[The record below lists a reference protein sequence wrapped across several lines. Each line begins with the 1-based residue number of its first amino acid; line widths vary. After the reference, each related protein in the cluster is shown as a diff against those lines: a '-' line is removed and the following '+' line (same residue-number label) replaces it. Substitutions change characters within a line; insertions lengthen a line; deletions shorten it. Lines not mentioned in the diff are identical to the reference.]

1 MTFKVQ
7 KLLVLLWMCVAIS
20 VAVPVSAQN
29 KYSRYIKANPSNL
42 FQLCVSSGDDIAC
55 YSCGGLQ
62 KKRGN
67 LADAHD
73 AFFLGAQLARER
85 AGFVCMLE
93 LARLYEKGEGV
104 RRDLVQAYRWYTVL
118 MNDQPSQD
126 LGRAAS
132 NKRQS
137 ITVTMTTGQVATAE
151 AMARAWKAQSGT

>member
-1 MTFKVQ
+1 MTYKVQ

-20 VAVPVSAQN
+20 IAVPASAQN
-29 KYSRYIKANPSNL
+29 KYSRYIKANPGNL
-42 FQLCVSSGDDIAC
+42 FQLCVSSGDNIAC
-55 YSCGGLQ
+55 YFCGGLQ

-73 AFFLGAQLARER
+73 AFILVAQLARER

-93 LARLYEKGEGV
+93 LARIYEKGESV
-104 RRDLVQAYRWYTVL
+104 RCNLVQAYCWYTVL

-126 LGRAAS
+126 LRAAAS

-137 ITVTMTTGQVATAE
+137 IAVTMTMNQVATAE

>member
-7 KLLVLLWMCVAIS
+7 KLPVLLWICVAIS

-29 KYSRYIKANPSNL
+29 KYSRYIKANSSNL
-42 FQLCVSSGDDIAC
+42 FQLRVSNGDDIAC
-55 YSCGGLQ
+55 YFCGVLQ

-73 AFFLGAQLARER
+73 AIFLGAQLARER

-104 RRDLVQAYRWYTVL
+104 RRDLVQAYLWYTVL
-118 MNDQPSQD
+118 MNDQLSQG
-126 LGRAAS
+126 LREAAS
-132 NKRQS
+132 SKRQS
-137 ITVTMTTGQVATAE
+137 IAVTMTTDQVATAE

>member
-1 MTFKVQ
+1 
-7 KLLVLLWMCVAIS
+7 MCVAIS
-20 VAVPVSAQN
+20 IAVPVSAQN
-29 KYSRYIKANPSNL
+29 KYSRYIKANPGNL

-104 RRDLVQAYRWYTVL
+104 RRDLVQAYLWYTVL
-118 MNDQPSQD
+118 MHDQPSHE
-126 LGRAAS
+126 LREAAS
-132 NKRQS
+132 SKRQF
-137 ITVTMTTGQVATAE
+137 IAVTMTTDQVATAE

>member
-7 KLLVLLWMCVAIS
+7 KLPVLLWMCVVIS

-29 KYSRYIKANPSNL
+29 KYSRYIKANSSNL
-42 FQLCVSSGDDIAC
+42 FQLRVSNGDDIAC
-55 YSCGGLQ
+55 YFCGVLQ

-73 AFFLGAQLARER
+73 AIFLGAQLARER

-104 RRDLVQAYRWYTVL
+104 RRDLVQAYLWYTVL
-118 MNDQPSQD
+118 MNDQLSQG
-126 LGRAAS
+126 LREAAS
-132 NKRQS
+132 SKRQS
-137 ITVTMTTGQVATAE
+137 IAVTMTTDQVATAE
-151 AMARAWKAQSGT
+151 AMSRAWKA

>member
-7 KLLVLLWMCVAIS
+7 KLPVLLWICVAIS

-29 KYSRYIKANPSNL
+29 KYFRYIKANSSNL
-42 FQLCVSSGDDIAC
+42 FQLRVSNGDDIAC

-73 AFFLGAQLARER
+73 AIFLGAQLARER

-104 RRDLVQAYRWYTVL
+104 RRDLVQAYLWYTVL
-118 MNDQPSQD
+118 MNDQLSQG
-126 LGRAAS
+126 LREAAS
-132 NKRQS
+132 SKRQS
-137 ITVTMTTGQVATAE
+137 IAVTMTTDQVATAE